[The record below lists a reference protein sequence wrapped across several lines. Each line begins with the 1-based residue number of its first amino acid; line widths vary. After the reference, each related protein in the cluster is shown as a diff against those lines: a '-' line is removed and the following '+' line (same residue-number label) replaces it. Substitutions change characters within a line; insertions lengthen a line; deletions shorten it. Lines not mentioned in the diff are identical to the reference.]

1 MARCAICGTRSTQG
15 IKTSMF
21 PKDDRRTQWIAAVRA
36 LDKPNWNPT
45 KNSVLCE
52 VCFIVFIN
60 WLFTMSMKLVFQQAK
75 MVS

>member
-1 MARCAICGTRSTQG
+1 MARCAICGARSTQG

-21 PKDDRRTQWIAAVRA
+21 LKDDRRTQWIAAARA
-36 LDKPNWNPT
+36 LDKPNWNPI

-52 VCFIVFIN
+52 TCYIVFIN
-60 WLFTMSMKLVFQQAK
+60 WLFTMQSVFQQAK